1 MFSSF
6 ASKNLSLA
14 NKKMGIDVSSK
25 KGVIFVYCP
34 PKVGSTSLVSYLRI
48 YLNHAYT
55 IFHIHDD
62 STLRVLY
69 KITGVTVNDL
79 IQYNASLGVQVYVI
93 DVFREPIERKMS
105 HYFEELESLHFNNA
119 ESKINH
125 YDVAK
130 ITKRFNQ
137 VFPFIGVSD
146 YYANVYHK
154 TGTELTTSSET
165 RIGITSDKNVTY
177 VKLRLRDSKEWGSIL
192 SRLFRSEV
200 VVLPD
205 HETTKKP
212 LGELYTRFKEQYKI
226 PRNLFDLV
234 LKDTSLN
241 KYLTGKEQFDYI
253 AKWTPSVSSETVNTF
268 TESEYALYKEI
279 SEENSIYRRIK
290 NDHYIDEGCP
300 CLSCDSSRR
309 VARAHIKNGRTKM
322 SRIVHTNA
330 PAKKRLS
337 MNM

>member
-6 ASKNLSLA
+6 TSKSLLTA
-14 NKKMGIDVSSK
+14 NKQLGIDPSSK

-34 PKVGSTSLVSYLRI
+34 PKVGSTSVVSYLRI

-62 STLRVLY
+62 ATLRVLY
-69 KITGVTVNDL
+69 KINGVTVNDI
-79 IQYNASLGVQVYVI
+79 IQYNASLGLQVYVI

-105 HYFEELESLHFNNA
+105 HFFEELESLHFNNT

-130 ITKRFNQ
+130 IIKRFNQ
-137 VFPFIGVSD
+137 VFPFIGVGD
-146 YYANVYHK
+146 YYANIYQK
-154 TGTELTTSSET
+154 TGVELTTAAET

-192 SRLFRSEV
+192 TRLFRSEV

-234 LKDTSLN
+234 LKDASLN
-241 KYLTGKEQFDYI
+241 KYLTAKEQIDYM
-253 AKWTPSVSSETVNTF
+253 AKWTPHISSESVTTF
-268 TESEYALYKEI
+268 SETEYALYKAI

-290 NDHYIDEGCP
+290 MDHYIDEGCP
-300 CLSCDSSRR
+300 CLSCDASRR
-309 VARAHIKNGRTKM
+309 VARVHIKNGRTNIT
-322 SRIVHTNA
+322 RIVHTNT

>member
-6 ASKNLSLA
+6 TSKDLLTA
-14 NKKMGIDVSSK
+14 NKKMGIDSSSR

-48 YLNHAYT
+48 YLNHLYS
-55 IFHIHDD
+55 IFHIHDE

-69 KITGVTVNDL
+69 KINGVTVNDL
-79 IQYNASLGVQVYVI
+79 VRYNASIGVQVFVI

-105 HYFEELESLHFNNA
+105 HYFEELESMHFNNA

-125 YDVAK
+125 YDVSK

-137 VFPFIGVSD
+137 VFPFIGVGD
-146 YYANVYHK
+146 YYADVYQK
-154 TGTELTTSSET
+154 TGTELTTAVET
-165 RIGITSDKNVTY
+165 HVGITADKNVTY

-212 LGELYTRFKEQYKI
+212 LGELYARFKDQYKI

-234 LKDTSLN
+234 LNDASLK
-241 KYLTGKEQFDYI
+241 KYLSEVEKRDYI
-253 AKWTPSVSSETVNTF
+253 AKWDPHISNENINAFS
-268 TESEYALYKEI
+268 ESEYTLYKEI
-279 SEENSIYRRIK
+279 SVENSIYRRVK
-290 NDHYIDEGCP
+290 LDHYLDEGCP
-300 CLSCDSSRR
+300 CLSCDASRR
-309 VARAHIKNGRTKM
+309 IARVHIKNGRTQF
-322 SRIVHTNA
+322 SRIAHTNT

-337 MNM
+337 MNI

>member
-6 ASKNLSLA
+6 ASKTLLTA
-14 NKKMGIDVSSK
+14 NKKLGIDHTSK

-48 YLNHAYT
+48 YLNHLYA
-55 IFHIHDD
+55 IFHIHDE

-69 KITGVTVNDL
+69 NINSVTVNDL
-79 IQYNASLGVQVYVI
+79 VQYNASLNMQVYVI

-105 HYFEELESLHFNNA
+105 HYFEELESMHFNNT

-125 YDVAK
+125 YDVSK

-137 VFPFIGVSD
+137 VFPFIGVGD
-146 YYANVYHK
+146 YYADVYQK
-154 TGTELTTSSET
+154 TGTELTTAIET
-165 RIGITSDKNVTY
+165 RIGITADKNVTY
-177 VKLRLRDSKEWGSIL
+177 VKLRLRDSKEWGTML

-212 LGELYTRFKEQYKI
+212 LGELYARFKDQYKS

-234 LKDTSLN
+234 VNDASLN
-241 KYLTGKEQFDYI
+241 KYLTARERIDYI
-253 AKWTPSVSSETVNTF
+253 AKWTPYVSSENVNAF
-268 TESEYALYKEI
+268 TESEFALYKEI
-279 SEENSIYRRIK
+279 SVENSIYRRVK
-290 NDHYIDEGCP
+290 LDHYLDEGCP
-300 CLSCDSSRR
+300 CLSCEASRR
-309 VARAHIKNGRTKM
+309 IARARINKGIPIG
-322 SRIVHTNA
+322 SRIVHTNT